1 MGLLRSDPVNTSL
14 PPYAR
19 ALLQAIAGGE
29 SGGRYNVRYTPGG
42 GAEFDDL
49 SKHPAIYEKGP
60 HGPSSAA
67 GRYQFT
73 KQTWDGLGGGSFDPA
88 NQDARAW
95 QLAQKDYRQRTG
107 ADLATDLQQ
116 KGYTPDIQRALSP
129 TWAALGSGYE
139 GKAANFKDS
148 LSRYNAGGGMGTDPS
163 GVMQVNPDGTLGLKA
178 NAPIGFGG
186 HTTPMALG
194 NGSSMAGLAN
204 PTMPGA
210 ATPVGLLGSNAPMQL
225 PQEAAPPT
233 AFASANLTP
242 VASTNE
248 AAAGLLGLGSDK
260 AASTL
265 GGLGSS
271 LLSKAQPQVNP
282 QIKALWDMAM
292 SDGAQAHRG
301 GFR

>member
-19 ALLQAIAGGE
+19 ALLQAIAGQE
-29 SGGRYNVRYTPGG
+29 SGGRYNVRYTPSG
-42 GAEFDDL
+42 GAEFSDL
-49 SKHPAIYEKGP
+49 SQHPNIREKGP
-60 HGPSSAA
+60 AGPSTAA

-73 KQTWDGLGGGSFDPA
+73 KSTWDGLGGGSFDPA

-95 QLAQKDYRQRTG
+95 QLAQQDYKTRTG
-107 ADLATDLQQ
+107 SNLATDLQQ
-116 KGYTPDIQRALSP
+116 NGYTPAIQRALAP
-129 TWAALGSGYE
+129 TWAALNSGFDA
-139 GKAANFKDS
+139 KSANYTDA
-148 LSRYNAGGGMGTDPS
+148 LSRYSSGGGMGTDPS
-163 GVMQVNPDGTLGLKA
+163 GVLTQTNGVVGLKA
-178 NAPIGFGG
+178 NAPVGFAGM
-186 HTTPMALG
+186 TMPMAPG
-194 NGSSMAGLAN
+194 NGGAAGPAN

-210 ATPVGLLGSNAPMQL
+210 ATPVGLLGGNAPMQL
-225 PQEAAPPT
+225 PADAMPQGAM
-233 AFASANLTP
+233 ASANLTP

-248 AAAGLLGLGSDK
+248 AAAGLLGGDK

-292 SDGAQAHRG
+292 SDGARAHR
-301 GFR
+301 